1 MGNEICT
8 LPLVYQ
14 CAMCEWRWTEDQP
27 ETYNTKYD
35 ASVTFTGA
43 GACPA
48 CSGPQAVQLA
58 KAS

>member
-1 MGNEICT
+1 MANEICT

-14 CAMCEWRWTEDQP
+14 CALCEWRWTEDQP
-27 ETYNTKYD
+27 QTYNTHFD
-35 ASVTFTGA
+35 AAVLFTGA

-48 CSGPQAVQLA
+48 CSGPKAVQLA

>member
-14 CAMCEWRWTEDQP
+14 CALCEWRWTEDQP
-27 ETYNTKYD
+27 QTYTHFD
-35 ASVTFTGA
+35 VPVVFTGA

-48 CSGPQAVQLA
+48 CSGPKAVELA

>member
-1 MGNEICT
+1 
-8 LPLVYQ
+8 
-14 CAMCEWRWTEDQP
+14 MCEWRWTEDQP

-35 ASVTFTGA
+35 ASVIFTGA

-48 CSGPQAVQLA
+48 CSGPKAVQLA